1 MNNAN
6 LCKYT
11 TPTLTIH
18 FTNDGDR
25 ILSVTITII
34 YGSKNIDGIYVTK
47 PEIET
52 IISMN
57 QSVPPIK
64 TIHDS
69 SKSMLT
75 FICIVV

>member
-47 PEIET
+47 PVIET
-52 IISMN
+52 IIFIN
-57 QSVPPIK
+57 QSVPPTK
-64 TIHDS
+64 TFHDS
-69 SKSMLT
+69 SKSMLI
-75 FICIVV
+75 FHLFVL